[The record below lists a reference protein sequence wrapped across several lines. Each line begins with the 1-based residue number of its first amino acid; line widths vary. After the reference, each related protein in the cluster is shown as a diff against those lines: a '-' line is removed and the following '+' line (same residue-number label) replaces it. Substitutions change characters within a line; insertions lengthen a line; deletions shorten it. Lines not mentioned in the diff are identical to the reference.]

1 MDKPKRNGYFPMSPE
16 RLSRL
21 HRLASVLANG
31 PVDKASLLQRL
42 SIGVRTFYRD
52 LETLSSFGMP
62 AIRTPA
68 GYQLT
73 VAESEIEQKLP
84 FPDPLLNFAEARQL
98 AVSQEPAARPIAEQF
113 GIVVPQFK
121 AST

>member
-1 MDKPKRNGYFPMSPE
+1 MSPD

-31 PVDKASLLQRL
+31 PVDKASLLERL